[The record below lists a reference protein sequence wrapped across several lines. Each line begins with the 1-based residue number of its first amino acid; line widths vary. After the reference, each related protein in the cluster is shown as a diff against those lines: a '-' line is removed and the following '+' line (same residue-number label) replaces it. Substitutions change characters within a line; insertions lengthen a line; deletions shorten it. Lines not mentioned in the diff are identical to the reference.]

1 MSVDHRLLEKY
12 WAGLC
17 TPVERK
23 IVEQWMLDG
32 SPEKPYELRSSEAE
46 SKLKEQLWQ
55 RISGTHPEVKAYDEP
70 ARVIRMPVWY
80 KRISIAAIFL
90 LLAGLGL
97 YLSNKQSPA
106 GTSLTY
112 KEVMLPYGKKA
123 KITLADGT
131 LVYLNAGSRLKYP
144 DHFSKTERR
153 VFLKG
158 EAFFEVTKNP
168 NKPFYVQ
175 TKYTTTR
182 VLGTRFNLQSWEGP
196 FDQLAVEEGRVQF
209 TAAGCIDTLILYP
222 NMQGT
227 FNGHSLKQTTINSAH
242 IVAWTKGVMIFND
255 RKLSEVAA
263 ELERWYGVKVH
274 LNDPALFNYR
284 VKARFDNP
292 SLTDVLQDISFAL
305 NIKYKMKDKEVTLSR

>member
-1 MSVDHRLLEKY
+1 MSVDHHLLEKY

-17 TPVERK
+17 NPVERK

-32 SPEKPYELRSSEAE
+32 SPEKPYELRSSEE
-46 SKLKEQLWQ
+46 ELKIKEQLWQ
-55 RISGTHPEVKAYDEP
+55 RIAGAHPEVKGYDEP
-70 ARVIRMPVWY
+70 DKVIRMPVWY
-80 KRISIAAIFL
+80 KRISIAAIFI

-106 GTSLTY
+106 GASFTY
-112 KEVMLPYGKKA
+112 REVMLPYGKKA
-123 KITLADGT
+123 RITLADGT

-168 NKPFYVQ
+168 DKPFYVQ
-175 TKYTTTR
+175 TQHTTTR
-182 VLGTRFNLQSWEGP
+182 VLGTRFNLQSWEGS
-196 FDQLAVEEGRVQF
+196 FDQLAVEEGRVQL
-209 TAAGCIDTLILYP
+209 TAAGCMDTLILYP

-242 IVAWTKGVMIFND
+242 IVAWTKGIMIFND

-274 LNDPALFNYR
+274 LHDPALLHYR

-305 NIKYKMKDKEVTLSR
+305 NIKYNIKDKEVTLSR